1 MVVFLKAGLKTVLN
15 RTVWR
20 VIENSYLLRFT
31 IKRAKRYVD
40 TCLQIIRSNERLEEI
55 GGNWRRLEEIGGDW
69 RALLIA
75 IRRAI
80 HQTVNGLD
88 IC

>member
-1 MVVFLKAGLKTVLN
+1 MDERGVHGGFLKAGLKMVLN

-31 IKRAKRYVD
+31 IKRVKRYVD

-55 GGNWRRLEEIGGDW
+55 GGDW

-75 IRRAI
+75 IRRAL
-80 HQTVNGLD
+80 HPTVKGFD
-88 IC
+88 CS